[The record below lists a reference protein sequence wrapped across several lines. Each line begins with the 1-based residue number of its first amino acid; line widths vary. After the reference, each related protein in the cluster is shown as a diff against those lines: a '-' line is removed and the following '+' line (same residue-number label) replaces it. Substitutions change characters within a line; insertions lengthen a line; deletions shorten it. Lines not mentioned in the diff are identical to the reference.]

1 MYIHD
6 HVPSFRFRFNKGLH
20 QIIINHS
27 TSHWVS
33 ELHLP
38 RNFTVVIPFVA
49 TVLLLHNPCPTTY
62 YPKEQPQLHS
72 VQPLFSFMNSFA
84 FPSML
89 LTKVNFFFTTA
100 MRWLLQGRRMDQ
112 DKEVDRQFNP
122 IVMSVGGLWCCEQNQ
137 SQQTWDEVDFVIQ
150 MLETM
155 PWLLQTDRRTDDC
168 RDITA
173 SKSTN
178 SPRLISFCNVT
189 VSYRWLIKSMG
200 VIPLTDWLN
209 GWMDGCITFVLS
221 PSATNQTK
229 PPPIHLTDPP
239 SHSRSNRPFSLFA
252 FIRSCFIVE
261 KGGDTPPRSLS
272 NNYFHPSR
280 DLPTP
285 FPLGATHRKRCCS
298 QYKNVC
304 ASMTAYKSSSR
315 LDFFVGFTGWWFHA
329 PPAPPRVGGDS
340 LAASVRHS
348 VGEAGNSII
357 SKTQVW
363 SKNHRI
369 VVLQT
374 HAATLLNASIHSASH
389 RSSSSFNNNW

>member
-62 YPKEQPQLHS
+62 YPKEQPQPRS

-89 LTKVNFFFTTA
+89 LTLVHFFFTTA

-200 VIPLTDWLN
+200 VIPLTDWTD
-209 GWMDGCITFVLS
+209 GWMYYFCIVSISNQPNKTTTHSSDRS
-221 PSATNQTK
+221 PIPFQIESPIFLICIYSFLFYCGEGWRYPTQK
-229 PPPIHLTDPP
+229 P
-239 SHSRSNRPFSLFA
+239 
-252 FIRSCFIVE
+252 
-261 KGGDTPPRSLS
+261 
-272 NNYFHPSR
+272 
-280 DLPTP
+280 
-285 FPLGATHRKRCCS
+285 
-298 QYKNVC
+298 Q
-304 ASMTAYKSSSR
+304 
-315 LDFFVGFTGWWFHA
+315 
-329 PPAPPRVGGDS
+329 
-340 LAASVRHS
+340 
-348 VGEAGNSII
+348 
-357 SKTQVW
+357 Q
-363 SKNHRI
+363 
-369 VVLQT
+369 
-374 HAATLLNASIHSASH
+374 
-389 RSSSSFNNNW
+389 